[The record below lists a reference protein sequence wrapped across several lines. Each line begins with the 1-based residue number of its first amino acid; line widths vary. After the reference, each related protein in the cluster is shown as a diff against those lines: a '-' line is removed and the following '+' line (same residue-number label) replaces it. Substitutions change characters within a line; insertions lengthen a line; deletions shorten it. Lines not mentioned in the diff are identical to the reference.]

1 MIRKGIR
8 GKSRILLTGLLL
20 FAMIFPTFSVRA
32 DGDADKVYKYNSNN
46 QFGKFSDYI
55 KEAGDKTEI
64 EMQTDVSDAG
74 NVDITPNFKRWFSS
88 KKGWIS
94 GGIEMVR
101 VGWIAENTITFK
113 SGTDITVE
121 NINFY
126 KLRQEGAKVVIEKGA
141 TVRFKNV
148 DFSNTLEN
156 NGKAIFENVKFVTGE
171 IKDNG
176 TSEYIGTEKPKNIG
190 TPASTAE
197 FMPLSMGLSTETLDP
212 RVKGK
217 SFENLVN
224 VTFGGTKKEEATKKV
239 EVSPSDAGVKAEWTD
254 EGIKISGSPS
264 QATTYTIK
272 ASLESTKEDGS
283 KDLVEKEITLKV
295 NEEIEVKLDG
305 KLLDLA
311 VGQEISSVDAVSS
324 ASSGG
329 RISSSNKAL
338 EILVK
343 EGQGE
348 WQKYKDF
355 AVKNPDTKL
364 SFKFNPDTNELRAV
378 ELIGTVALSG
388 KLSKPGQYS
397 VSAFVSQGGREAES
411 NAVSFNVFD
420 LNVSFKE
427 RLAELKPDLQYWM
440 MAPWKM
446 QNTSGGAT
454 IPNHLKKIY
463 GSNESGLYGQIGNNK
478 STATD
483 VIVIP
488 AGADLTFVNM
498 KILSSVKLVVEKGA
512 KLTLD
517 DSVSY
522 GPIEVNGGTF
532 SMKNSGSLV
541 SSLTLNDGS
550 SLEDAEIK
558 SYANSLTDGNY
569 TNPYPASVVTVN
581 GNVSFKGKNIIKG
594 SYGDA
599 SKIGQVALTVNGSV
613 SLEEGG
619 ILTAIGGG
627 DPLLPYAL
635 QGGHGIKLN
644 GGKISGKA
652 IINAKGGNSATSQAK
667 GGSGIAGS
675 GEIDVDEINA
685 VGGNGF
691 GNVILSGKGAGG
703 DSIEKTVKFKAKKL
717 SAVGGKGEPEGL
729 SWKEAPVDEK
739 KPGQDPKIQDPE
751 EGKPKE
757 EKPVVPKNE
766 EDKYTYALIKAI
778 LSDKVKLS
786 EKFDFEKSEDGSLT
800 FVFDGPFEKFS
811 KLMLN
816 GKELKADEYKVVAGS
831 TKITLSKDFLAEIKA
846 GEYELTAVYNN
857 GKESKVKFELIGKTE
872 KSSVEKSADKS
883 ENTSK
888 TSGNTPM
895 VKAGNSP
902 RTGEFMSPVFSMG
915 LALLAGLG
923 YFAIRKKSRY

>member
-1 MIRKGIR
+1 MKKGVR
-8 GKSRILLTGLLL
+8 AKSRILLTGLLL
-20 FAMIFPTFSVRA
+20 FAMIFPTFLVRA
-32 DGDADKVYKYNSNN
+32 V
-46 QFGKFSDYI
+46 
-55 KEAGDKTEI
+55 EEGDKTYKYTSSEYRNFAEVI
-64 EMQTDVSDAG
+64 KSEAHKGKTVIQMEADLADAG
-74 NVDITPNFKRWFSS
+74 NVDITSNFTKWFSN
-88 KKGWIS
+88 KKDFWS
-94 GGIEMVR
+94 GDGIKKVQ
-101 VGWIAENTITFK
+101 VGWTAENTITFK
-113 SGTDITVE
+113 SGVNIEVE
-121 NINFY
+121 NIEFY
-126 KLRQEGAKVVIEKGA
+126 KLSNNSNSKGAKVVIEKGA

-190 TPASTAE
+190 TPAPTTE
-197 FMPLSMGLSTETLDP
+197 FMPLSMSLSTETLDP
-212 RVKGK
+212 GVKGK
-217 SFENLVN
+217 SFEALVK
-224 VTFGGTKKEEATKKV
+224 VTLGGTNKEKAEKKV
-239 EVSPSDAGVKAEWTD
+239 EVSPSDAGVKAEWTGD
-254 EGIKISGSPS
+254 GIKISGSPS

-272 ASLESTKEDGS
+272 ASLESTKEDG
-283 KDLVEKEITLKV
+283 VEKTITLQV
-295 NEEIEVKLDG
+295 NEEIELKLNG

-311 VGQEISSVDAVSS
+311 VGQDISSVDAVSS
-324 ASSGG
+324 ASGSG
-329 RISSSNKAL
+329 RVSSSNKAL

-397 VSAFVSQGGREAES
+397 VSALVSQGGREAES

-427 RLAELKPDLQYWM
+427 RLAELKSDLQYWM

-446 QNTSGGAT
+446 LNTKGGAT

-463 GSNESGLYGQIGNNK
+463 GSNESGLYGEIGNNK

-488 AGADLTFVNM
+488 EGADLTFVNM

-550 SLEDAEIK
+550 ILEDAEIK
-558 SYANSLTDGNY
+558 SHANSLTDGNY

-581 GNVSFKGKNIIKG
+581 GNVSFKGKNVIKG

-652 IINAKGGNSATSQAK
+652 IINAEGGNSAASQAK
-667 GGSGIAGS
+667 GGAGIAGS

-691 GNVILSGKGAGG
+691 GNVILSRKGAGG

-717 SAVGGKGEPEGL
+717 SAIGGKGEPEGL

-739 KPGQDPKIQDPE
+739 S
-751 EGKPKE
+751 KE
-757 EKPVVPKNE
+757 DKEIKEAEKPNIPEIKNGW
-766 EDKYTYALIKAI
+766 
-778 LSDKVKLS
+778 
-786 EKFDFEKSEDGSLT
+786 EKSGNKWTYFYNGKQAKSEWKWINNTWKFFNSKGESMTQMFHENGMIWLSLEGPNTKYQKGWWTNPENGYRYFFRLSSGTMVKGRQFIDGSWRFFRNSGTMATGWQKLPLGWMYFRQGSGT
-800 FVFDGPFEKFS
+800 QAYGWQFIDGSWSYLRKTGTRVSGRQFIDGKWYNFTFDG
-811 KLMLN
+811 KLF
-816 GKELKADEYKVVAGS
+816 G
-831 TKITLSKDFLAEIKA
+831 
-846 GEYELTAVYNN
+846 
-857 GKESKVKFELIGKTE
+857 
-872 KSSVEKSADKS
+872 
-883 ENTSK
+883 
-888 TSGNTPM
+888 
-895 VKAGNSP
+895 
-902 RTGEFMSPVFSMG
+902 R
-915 LALLAGLG
+915 
-923 YFAIRKKSRY
+923 R